1 MWSLTSLRTKPI
13 RSFRKSCLLPPKGFF
28 DSIGQRRKLR
38 LVTSMYALPP
48 RPDLALASRLISPHP
63 TWLATYPRSF
73 SERPVFER
81 RPCGDHC
88 SAAACSTGR
97 TASLAGRN
105 TETTARLAA
114 LSMTERRSNPP
125 SATARSARTLGVGHH
140 TVDRDLGRENA
151 GANAPTRLQTP
162 SEAARAAGA
171 HAPSGPTGT
180 QAAKLV
186 ERRETG
192 KAERQHLGLR
202 GVPALSVTRREAAG
216 SAPG

>member
-1 MWSLTSLRTKPI
+1 MGVGANAFMDSLRLDKF
-13 RSFRKSCLLPPKGFF
+13 RS
-28 DSIGQRRKLR
+28 I
-38 LVTSMYALPP
+38 A
-48 RPDLALASRLISPHP
+48 
-63 TWLATYPRSF
+63 
-73 SERPVFER
+73 SERKRIAER
-81 RPCGDHC
+81 IKELQP
-88 SAAACSTGR
+88 
-97 TASLAGRN
+97 
-105 TETTARLAA
+105 EV
-114 LSMTERRSNPP
+114 SN
-125 SATARSARTLGVGHH
+125 RQIARTLGVGHD

>member
-1 MWSLTSLRTKPI
+1 M
-13 RSFRKSCLLPPKGFF
+13 
-28 DSIGQRRKLR
+28 
-38 LVTSMYALPP
+38 LVTPKRLFRQHRSKTEVAARHVHVRFTPETGLGSRVYEYTPLERRA
-48 RPDLALASRLISPHP
+48 RLISPHP

>member
-125 SATARSARTLGVGHH
+125 SATARSPGRSELDTIQLTVTSAEKTLAQM
-140 TVDRDLGRENA
+140 RR
-151 GANAPTRLQTP
+151 
-162 SEAARAAGA
+162 RACKPQVRQRGPLA
-171 HAPSGPTGT
+171 HM
-180 QAAKLV
+180 
-186 ERRETG
+186 R
-192 KAERQHLGLR
+192 H
-202 GVPALSVTRREAAG
+202 PA
-216 SAPG
+216 